1 MPNTKLNKMHMPE
14 QAPNIRNKNYK
25 EVALGY
31 TDEIALEEAK
41 RCLQCKNK
49 PCTKGCPVNVPIP
62 EFIKKIGT
70 AK

>member
-14 QAPNIRNKNYK
+14 QTPNIRNKNYK

-41 RCLQCKNK
+41 RCLQCKHK
-49 PCTKGCPVNVPIP
+49 PCTKGCPVSVSIP
-62 EFIKKIGT
+62 DFIKKL
-70 AK
+70 